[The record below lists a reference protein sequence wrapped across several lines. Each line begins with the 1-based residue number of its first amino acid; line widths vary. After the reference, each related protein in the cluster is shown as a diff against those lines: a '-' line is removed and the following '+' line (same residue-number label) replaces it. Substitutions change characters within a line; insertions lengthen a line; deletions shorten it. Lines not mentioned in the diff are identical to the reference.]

1 MSQTQDPLESQVYD
15 SQSDLAFLDF
25 SASQTNTQNYVHSQ
39 IATSLNPTQETNTTD
54 PISEIPESKS
64 NDTNPINT
72 DTNESLTNNN
82 NNIMPILIPQSQPG
96 AIPSISASTQ
106 RHIMDT
112 QSQTQTQTQLP
123 NIMDARGI
131 GFDTQSQQ
139 P

>member
-1 MSQTQDPLESQVYD
+1 
-15 SQSDLAFLDF
+15 
-25 SASQTNTQNYVHSQ
+25 
-39 IATSLNPTQETNTTD
+39 
-54 PISEIPESKS
+54 
-64 NDTNPINT
+64 
-72 DTNESLTNNN
+72 
-82 NNIMPILIPQSQPG
+82 MPILIPQSQPG

-139 P
+139 PYNTQLSQNRIDKNSIKSDISSTQNTITSISTT